1 MRLSKLHTLLFC
13 LMLLSL
19 GACSSSPPNRV
30 VKSPAP
36 DSHPQQTVLRTA
48 HAALGQPYRYGGRQP
63 GQGFDCS
70 GLVYYTHKKAGFILP
85 RTSHDQFVASS
96 PVPRQAL
103 QPGDVV
109 FFRITRRKI
118 SHVGIYIGDDRFIHA
133 PSSGKR
139 VTTASISDPYWAKRF
154 VRGGR
159 FY

>member
-1 MRLSKLHTLLFC
+1 MRLSTSHTLLLF
-13 LMLLSL
+13 LLLLSL

-30 VKSPAP
+30 IKSPTA
-36 DSHPQQTVLRTA
+36 SSNPQQTVLRTA
-48 HAALGQPYRYGGRQP
+48 HAVLGQPYRYGGRQP

-70 GLVYYTHKKAGFILP
+70 GLVYYTHKKAGFTLP
-85 RTSHDQFVASS
+85 RTSHDQYMASS
-96 PVPRQAL
+96 PVPRQSL
-103 QPGDVV
+103 EPGDLV

-118 SHVGIYIGDDRFIHA
+118 SHVGIYIGNDQFIHA

-139 VTTASISDPYWAKRF
+139 VTTASISDPYWEKRF